1 MGAGYSTLTTA
12 TDDGAFRM
20 SISVLIVDDHA
31 IVRSG
36 LRTMLDGSEVEII
49 GEASDGET
57 ALQKTLDLN
66 PDVVLLDIRMEK
78 TDGLQALKKIRD
90 ESPDTRVL
98 ILSTY
103 DNPTYVAR
111 SVALGARDYLLKGCT
126 REVLIN
132 RIKDVAADRPPTEDS
147 ILHTVKETMTQRKIK
162 SDFPLT
168 NRELQVLQHIA
179 LGLSNREIGSSLG
192 ISVETVKEHV
202 QNILRKINAVDRTQ
216 AAVWAVKRGL
226 IP

>member
-1 MGAGYSTLTTA
+1 
-12 TDDGAFRM
+12 M

-36 LRTMLDGSEVEII
+36 LRSMLEGSDVNII
-49 GEASDGET
+49 GEATDGET
-57 ALQKTLDLN
+57 ALEQTLQLK
-66 PDVVLLDIRMEK
+66 PDVVLLDIRMQK
-78 TDGLQALKKIRD
+78 TDGLQALQKIRK
-90 ESPDTRVL
+90 ESPETRVM

-111 SVALGARDYLLKGCT
+111 SVALGAKDYVLKGSS
-126 REVLIN
+126 RDVLLD
-132 RIKDVAADRPPTEDS
+132 RIRDVAQDKPPTEDS
-147 ILHTVKETMTQRKIK
+147 ILHSVKETMAQRKNVK

-168 NRELQVLQHIA
+168 NRELQVLRHIA
-179 LGLSNREIGSSLG
+179 LGLSNREIGASLG

>member
-1 MGAGYSTLTTA
+1 
-12 TDDGAFRM
+12 M

-36 LRTMLDGSEVEII
+36 LRSMLVDSDVEIV
-49 GEASDGET
+49 GEASNGES
-57 ALQKTLDLN
+57 ALEQTLDLK

-90 ESPDTRVL
+90 ESPDTRVM

-111 SVALGARDYLLKGCT
+111 SVALGAKDYVLKGCSRDT
-126 REVLIN
+126 LID
-132 RIKDVAADRPPTEDS
+132 RIQGVAADRPPNEES
-147 ILHTVKETMTQRKIK
+147 ILYSVKETMSQRKVK

-179 LGLSNREIGSSLG
+179 LGLSNREIGASLG